1 MARQGITQ
9 FEILSGWKEI
19 ANYLG
24 GGVRTVQRYECELGL
39 PIRRPA
45 GRSRGSVIATKA
57 EIDAWIS
64 ASPLREAFRLSLH
77 AMDSTETVKGLKT
90 ASHGVAPTAR
100 GNRTIARRNER
111 FAKSTQGV
119 DTPATGKSC
128 PHNRRPTVI
137 FETSDGRRT
146 DLCSTEKSELI
157 LACTKLLIA

>member
-77 AMDSTETVKGLKT
+77 AMDSTETVKGLKQQVTELHRLREET
-90 ASHGVAPTAR
+90 AQLRDEMSASRKALKASIHLLRESLALTTEDPQLFSR
-100 GNRTIARRNER
+100 
-111 FAKSTQGV
+111 
-119 DTPATGKSC
+119 
-128 PHNRRPTVI
+128 
-137 FETSDGRRT
+137 RRT
-146 DLCSTEKSELI
+146 ADVLTFAPQRKVN
-157 LACTKLLIA
+157 